1 MINQFTK
8 EKYIDV
14 AKSIK
19 ESDSKLLAKLPNF
32 IVRLISKIV
41 KERQINELLN
51 KYSDTIGGDFL
62 ENILKELNITLE
74 IEGLENLPKNEKCFF
89 ASNHPFGIIDG
100 LILTSIIY
108 HRYGH
113 LKAIANDAF
122 DYIPHLKPFIISVNV
137 YGKSSKEHI
146 TALEK
151 TYQSNIPITHFPA
164 GAVSRITAGKIQD
177 DVWKKSFIKKAK
189 QHKRDIVPFYI
200 HGKNSNLFY
209 SIYRIRKWFGISQN
223 IELVLLPGEMF
234 KKRNKI
240 IKINIGKPIPHNSLD
255 KTASDSE
262 WAQKVRNQVYQLGK
276 KYDWYKI

>member
-1 MINQFTK
+1 MTNQFTI

-19 ESDSKLLAKLPNF
+19 ESDSKLLTKLPSF
-32 IVRLISKIV
+32 VVRLISKIV
-41 KERQINELLN
+41 KEKQINELLN
-51 KYSDTIGGDFL
+51 KYSDDIGGDFL
-62 ENILKELNITLE
+62 ENILKELNITLK

-89 ASNHPFGIIDG
+89 VSNHPFGIIDG
-100 LILTSIIY
+100 LILTSIVNDK
-108 HRYGH
+108 YGH

-200 HGKNSNLFY
+200 YGKNSNLFY
-209 SIYRIRKWFGISQN
+209 SVYRIRKWFGISQN

-240 IKINIGKPIPHNSLD
+240 IKINIGNPIAHNSLD
-255 KTASDSE
+255 KKASDSE
-262 WAQKVRNQVYQLGK
+262 WAQKIRNQVYQLGK
-276 KYDWYKI
+276 KI

>member
-1 MINQFTK
+1 MATNFTK
-8 EKYIDV
+8 KKYIDV

-19 ESDSKLLAKLPNF
+19 ESDSKLLTKLPSF
-32 IVRLISKIV
+32 VVRLISKIV
-41 KERQINELLN
+41 KEKQINELLN
-51 KYSDTIGGDFL
+51 KYSDAIGGDFL
-62 ENILKELNITLE
+62 QNILKEFNITLE

-100 LILTSIIY
+100 LILTSIVN
-108 HRYGH
+108 HKYGH

-151 TYQSNIPITHFPA
+151 TYQSNMPITHFPA
-164 GAVSRITAGKIQD
+164 GAVSRITAGKVQD
-177 DVWKKSFIKKAK
+177 DVWKKSFVKKAI
-189 QHKRDIVPFYI
+189 QHKRDIVPIYI

-209 SIYRIRKWFGISQN
+209 SVYIIRRWFGISQN
-223 IELVLLPGEMF
+223 IELILLPSEMF
-234 KKRNKI
+234 KKRNKT
-240 IKINIGKPIPHNSLD
+240 IKINIGKPIPHSSLD

-262 WAQKVRNQVYQLGK
+262 WAQKIRNQVYQLK
-276 KYDWYKI
+276 KANKNI

>member
-1 MINQFTK
+1 MTNQFTK

-19 ESDSKLLAKLPNF
+19 ESDSKFLTKLPSF
-32 IVRLISKIV
+32 VVRLISKIV
-41 KERQINELLN
+41 KEKQINELLN
-51 KYSDTIGGDFL
+51 KYSDDIGGDFL
-62 ENILKELNITLE
+62 KNILKELNITLD

-89 ASNHPFGIIDG
+89 TSNHPFGIIDG
-100 LILTSIIY
+100 LILTSIVS
-108 HRYGH
+108 HKYGH

-151 TYQSNIPITHFPA
+151 TYQSNVPITHFPA
-164 GAVSRITAGKIQD
+164 GAVSRIINGKIQD
-177 DVWKKSFIKKAK
+177 DVWKKSFVKKAK

-209 SIYRIRKWFGISQN
+209 SVYRIRKWLGISQN

-240 IKINIGKPIPHNSLD
+240 IKISIGNLITHSSLD
-255 KTASDSE
+255 KRASDSE
-262 WAQKVRNQVYQLGK
+262 WAQKIRNQVYQLRK
-276 KYDWYKI
+276 KI